1 MVIIDFSI
9 FDMKV
14 YNMSI
19 MLFVFSVG
27 VIVGLV
33 FGGVMFDWMIL
44 LLFDYGM
51 LFVLVVVLLLIC
63 VGWIWVLYCDFVVL
77 CGDMCIDL
85 LLLLWIIWEVV

>member
-1 MVIIDFSI
+1 
-9 FDMKV
+9 
-14 YNMSI
+14 MSI